1 MNYLLYWKYHLESR
15 LYMFRK
21 LTLYIFL
28 LLSAIGLTY
37 DTQSYTSGALS
48 GSAYGIIGLST
59 LIALCYIVPALFLIY
74 HLGEKWQV
82 RPLVLAFA
90 LIGGLFITGWIAG
103 YANTFSHEWV
113 TAHLSSKHFFYRFE
127 DAIMAPL
134 VEEPLKLAAFLF
146 AIYMVPTKSYKG
158 LLLVAITAGLGFQ
171 ISEDFSYILS
181 DLPDGFSYTI
191 SGILGRSVGV
201 VSSHWLYTSFFAMG
215 LILIWRSCRKLINQ
229 KYCLIGFLYACG
241 AFVAHFAW
249 NSPLRN
255 LESDFPWASGLL
267 ISINL
272 FFFIMLYQLLSRLDE
287 ENSHS

>member
-90 LIGGLFITGWIAG
+90 LIGGMDSRLCQ
-103 YANTFSHEWV
+103 Y
-113 TAHLSSKHFFYRFE
+113 
-127 DAIMAPL
+127 
-134 VEEPLKLAAFLF
+134 
-146 AIYMVPTKSYKG
+146 
-158 LLLVAITAGLGFQ
+158 
-171 ISEDFSYILS
+171 
-181 DLPDGFSYTI
+181 
-191 SGILGRSVGV
+191 
-201 VSSHWLYTSFFAMG
+201 
-215 LILIWRSCRKLINQ
+215 
-229 KYCLIGFLYACG
+229 
-241 AFVAHFAW
+241 
-249 NSPLRN
+249 
-255 LESDFPWASGLL
+255 
-267 ISINL
+267 
-272 FFFIMLYQLLSRLDE
+272 LLS
-287 ENSHS
+287 